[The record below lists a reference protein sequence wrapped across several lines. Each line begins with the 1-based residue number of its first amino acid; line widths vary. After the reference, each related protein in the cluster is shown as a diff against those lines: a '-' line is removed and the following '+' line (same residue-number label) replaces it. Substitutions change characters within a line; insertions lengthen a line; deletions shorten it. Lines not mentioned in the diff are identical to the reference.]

1 MRITTVRIIVQI
13 AFFVIF
19 LALSFLTTFA
29 NLDHLPGLKS
39 WLSKYLEIDPLIAL
53 TTAVTTHTVYKGLLW
68 SLVVLIPT
76 VLLGRF
82 FCGWICPF
90 GSLHHFVGWLLNRR
104 TAKQSIDANRYRPL
118 YAFKYYLLVALL
130 AAGLFGSLQIGL
142 LDPLCLLHRSLT
154 VAVQPVWDMALAGF
168 EGLLGADLSSWR
180 FRRDPAVHQLGWI
193 IGFLFVFLVAMNLA
207 IPRFFCRALCP
218 LGALLGVFSRFS
230 WWRID
235 RDLVRCTS
243 CNLCAGSCE
252 GACDPHTKLR
262 KSECLV
268 CFNCIEDCPHDAL
281 AFRFLPDRAGELAN
295 PDIGGRRTVL
305 AGLLGMLFFPF
316 ARTGPKVTRDF
327 SSLAIRPPGTVE
339 EQEFLERCVKCGQ
352 CIRVCPTNVLQPALF
367 DSGLEGVWSPVM
379 NYRVGFCQSNC
390 TACGQICP
398 TGAIRQIS
406 VAEKMGLGPHRKAG
420 PIRLGTAHFDR
431 SRCLPWSKNIPCLVC
446 QEVCPVSPKA
456 IYTDRTQLAVR
467 DATKRVVSGFQRA
480 VRLADEPQRGELI
493 AQPARFDLN
502 QFAGDGTT
510 AYFVEI
516 RHASGLREVHRIVA
530 NDIDTVLIDDDW
542 YRPPSRGDECI
553 IMIELDLPKVDLSK
567 CIGCGL
573 CENACPVVGSRRAV
587 YVTAEGE
594 TRSQHHQDPHRNR
607 SVQPVARGT

>member
-1 MRITTVRIIVQI
+1 LRITTVRIIVQI
-13 AFFVIF
+13 AFFAIF
-19 LALSFLTTFA
+19 VTLSFLTTFA
-29 NLDHLPGLKS
+29 NLDHLPGLKP

-90 GSLHHFVGWLLNRR
+90 GSLHHFVGWLFNRR

-130 AAGLFGSLQIGL
+130 AAAMFGSLQIGL
-142 LDPLCLLHRSLT
+142 LDPLCLLHRSVT
-154 VAVQPVWDMALAGF
+154 TAVAPVWDMGVAGF
-168 EGLLGADLSSWR
+168 EGLLGTDLSSWR

-193 IGFLFVFLVAMNLA
+193 IGFLLVFLVAMNIA

-230 WWRID
+230 WWRIE
-235 RDLVRCTS
+235 RDPAACTN
-243 CNLCAGSCE
+243 CNLCVASCE

-268 CFNCIEDCPHDAL
+268 CFNCIEDCRHGAL

-316 ARTGPKVTRDF
+316 ARTGAKVTRDF
-327 SSLAIRPPGTVE
+327 SSKAIRPPGAVE
-339 EQEFLERCVKCGQ
+339 EQEFLERCIKCGQ
-352 CIRVCPTNVLQPALF
+352 CMRACPTNVLQPAMF
-367 DSGLEGVWSPVM
+367 ETGLEGVWSPIM
-379 NYRVGFCQSNC
+379 NYRVGFCQPNC

-398 TGAIRQIS
+398 TGAIQQIS
-406 VAEKMGLGPHRKAG
+406 VAEKMGLGPYRKSG
-420 PIRLGTAHFDR
+420 PIRVGTAHFDR

-456 IYTDRTQLAVR
+456 IYTDRTQLPVR
-467 DATKRVVSGFQRA
+467 DATKRVLRGFERA
-480 VRLADEPQRGELI
+480 VRMADDPQRGELI
-493 AQPARFDLN
+493 AQPARFELN
-502 QFAGDGTT
+502 QFASDGTSG
-510 AYFVEI
+510 YFIEI
-516 RHASGLREVHRIVA
+516 THASGLREVHRIVA
-530 NDIDTVLIDDDW
+530 NDIDTILIDDDW
-542 YRPPSRGDECI
+542 YRPPRRGDQAVI
-553 IMIELDLPKVDLSK
+553 KIELDLPKIDLSK

-594 TRSQHHQDPHRNR
+594 TRSQHYQDPHRNR
-607 SVQPVARGT
+607 SVQPVPRGT